1 MKLGVVVNGAAGG
14 GRCRVSF
21 EAIRPRLEAA
31 HAVTVAYTGGPG
43 EGARL
48 AGELAAAG
56 VDTVMSVGGDGTL
69 FEVVNG
75 LISLEAPPRVALMP
89 LGTGNSFG
97 RDFGILDAEGA
108 LAALGRCPRRFDV
121 VKVTHRDG
129 VVHYVNLLSVGFA
142 AEVGALT
149 NRRFKPVGALGYILA
164 VLVQVT
170 RLAPRS
176 FPHDPGH
183 GTDAAPVTL
192 LSFSN
197 TQCTGG
203 EMRMAPDADPTDGAV
218 DLVRIGAMGRRRLLS
233 CFPKL
238 FAGTHVDMPEVTVE
252 PVQRCTFSGS
262 EAVEVMLDGEI
273 QRLQIESLEVLPGAL
288 ELWT

>member
-1 MKLGVVVNGAAGG
+1 VKLGVVLNEAAGG
-14 GRCRVSF
+14 GRCGRSF
-21 EAIRPRLEAA
+21 EQIRPRLEAE
-31 HAVTVAYTGGPG
+31 HEVLVQSTTGPG
-43 EGARL
+43 DGTARARSL
-48 AGELAAAG
+48 AEAG
-56 VDTVMSVGGDGTL
+56 CDTVMSVGGDGTL

-75 LISLEAPPRVALMP
+75 LMGLDAPPRVALMP

-97 RDFGILDAEGA
+97 RDFDLLDADAG
-108 LAALGRCPRRFDV
+108 LAALGRTARPFDV
-121 VKVTHRDG
+121 VRVTHDEG

-142 AEVGALT
+142 ADVGALT

-164 VLVQVT
+164 VLVEVT

-176 FPHDPGH
+176 FPHDAGEGP
-183 GTDAAPVTL
+183 DADPVTL

-203 EMRMAPDADPTDGAV
+203 DMRMAPFADPTDGAV

-238 FAGTHVDMPEVTVE
+238 FQGTHVEMEEVTSRHVT
-252 PVQRCTFSGS
+252 RCDFSGS
-262 EAVEVMLDGEI
+262 EALGVMLDGEI
-273 QRLQIESLEVLPGAL
+273 RQLRLRSLEVLPGVL